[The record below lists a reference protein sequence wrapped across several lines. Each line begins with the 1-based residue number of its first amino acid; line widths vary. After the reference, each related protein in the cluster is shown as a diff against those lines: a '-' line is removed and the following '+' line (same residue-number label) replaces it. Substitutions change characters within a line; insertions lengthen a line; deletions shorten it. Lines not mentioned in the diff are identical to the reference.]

1 MLYASYV
8 FKPDGTVLELQDDE
22 VKEQQQWNSTFA
34 DTYEQTAFDKATGWS
49 RWIKANKQR
58 PAKMS
63 AFTEGYTPNEPKHS
77 LFYGRTKRRD
87 SRN

>member
-1 MLYASYV
+1 M
-8 FKPDGTVLELQDDE
+8 TVVRTRGLDAFGQK
-22 VKEQQQWNSTFA
+22 VRTFA

-63 AFTEGYTPNEPKHS
+63 AFTEGYTP
-77 LFYGRTKRRD
+77 Y
-87 SRN
+87 

>member
-1 MLYASYV
+1 M
-8 FKPDGTVLELQDDE
+8 TVVRTRDLDAFGQK
-22 VKEQQQWNSTFA
+22 VRTFA

-63 AFTEGYTPNEPKHS
+63 AFTEGYTP
-77 LFYGRTKRRD
+77 Y
-87 SRN
+87 